1 VLPQPRPL
9 SSVIRRAL
17 ASAGRAILRALKVF
31 FIILLVIIPVPV
43 AALFTSVLKTRRRTE
58 SAQLLKKD

>member
-9 SSVIRRAL
+9 SSVIRRVF

-43 AALFTSVLKTRRRTE
+43 AALFTSVLKARRRTE